1 MKSGYNVL
9 WTDHALAELET
20 TIKYL
25 ENNWSES
32 DLKNFARKLDD
43 TIVLI
48 SQSPTLFPQSN
59 IKKGVHRAI
68 VAKHNTLYYKI
79 SNNEIH
85 ILSFFSHRQSK
96 KRRRL

>member
-1 MKSGYNVL
+1 MKSGYRIL
-9 WTDHALAELET
+9 WTDHALGELET
-20 TIKYL
+20 TIEYL

-59 IKKGVHRAI
+59 IKKGVHR
-68 VAKHNTLYYKI
+68 
-79 SNNEIH
+79 SN
-85 ILSFFSHRQSK
+85 
-96 KRRRL
+96 RRKT